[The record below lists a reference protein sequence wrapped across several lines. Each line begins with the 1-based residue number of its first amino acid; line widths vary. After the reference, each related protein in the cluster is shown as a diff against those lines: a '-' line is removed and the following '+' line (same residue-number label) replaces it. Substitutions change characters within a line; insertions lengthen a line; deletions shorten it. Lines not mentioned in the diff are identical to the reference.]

1 MKKKILSA
9 LMIGAMIMTL
19 AGCSEGTTPAEV
31 TPEAEETVIAEPT
44 EEELKAQKEA
54 EEAAKKA
61 EEEAAKKAEEEAA
74 KAAEEEAAKKA
85 EEERIAAL
93 TEQIDV
99 ILTNDIDALIAEMT
113 ENGNTNGID
122 TLNGLIESYTAG
134 DTDPDA
140 FMESYETFLADKE
153 SYDAEYIAEQER
165 IAEEAKAAEEAK
177 KTEEAAKASNI
188 PDWFDADYY
197 AANNSD
203 VVAAL
208 GSSKEALYNH
218 YVNHGKAEGRKANAD
233 DPAERVTPAD
243 NTAVADA
250 GNTASQD
257 TSSQTSGNWWDNY
270 PWYTWIDMGTYYMYI
285 GQFYAVLPL
294 EYYETLW
301 ARYPGIQGRCITSDV
316 SSPGAGEGAPD
327 TTIIMGSFS
336 DYKDT
341 LYNRDNPDFYGPLR
355 TELIYYGS
363 I

>member
-31 TPEAEETVIAEPT
+31 ASEAEETVITEPT

-85 EEERIAAL
+85 EEERIATL
-93 TEQIDV
+93 TEQIDA

-113 ENGNTNGID
+113 ENGNTDGID

-140 FMESYETFLADKE
+140 FMESYEAFLADKE
-153 SYDAEYIAEQER
+153 SYDAEYIAEQEH

-203 VVAAL
+203 VVAAV

-218 YVNHGKAEGRKANAD
+218 YINHGKAEGRKANAD

-250 GNTASQD
+250 GSTASQD
-257 TSSQTSGNWWDNY
+257 SGNWWDNY
-270 PWYTWIDMGTYYMYI
+270 PWYTWIDMGDYGMYI
-285 GQFYAVLPL
+285 GKLYANAEPGG
-294 EYYETLW
+294 YELNLTLNERHGCNFIVGGGTIPYQK
-301 ARYPGIQGRCITSDV
+301 ATGCPDMTFLQAPSDIR
-316 SSPGAGEGAPD
+316 PD
-327 TTIIMGSFS
+327 
-336 DYKDT
+336 
-341 LYNRDNPDFYGPLR
+341 LYTGYLAEVYSN
-355 TELIYYGS
+355 
-363 I
+363 